1 MSIIKSVDMD
11 LARIVEA
18 DYVTIPLD
26 DVVLDAATANIQ
38 TGEQLAEPLAK
49 VRHEQGRLTGHMEAL
64 GFNLRR
70 EAELRDGLEKL
81 ERMIAEA
88 PRAARRR
95 QEELS
100 VRARD
105 SRLNASVEQ
114 DKRYRNDAKSTS
126 RRRPLRKERREG
138 RLLFLVLVIAIAVV
152 VIWLMSHLHF

>member
-1 MSIIKSVDMD
+1 MAMFRRSPGSVTPFRQRREE
-11 LARIVEA
+11 LA
-18 DYVTIPLD
+18 
-26 DVVLDAATANIQ
+26 
-38 TGEQLAEPLAK
+38 
-49 VRHEQGRLTGHMEAL
+49 
-64 GFNLRR
+64 RR

-88 PRAARRR
+88 PRVARRR

-100 VRARD
+100 VGARD
-105 SRLNASVEQ
+105 RRLNASVEQ

-138 RLLFLVLVIAIAVV
+138 RLLFLVLVIAIALV

>member
-1 MSIIKSVDMD
+1 MAMFRRSPGSVTPFRQRREE
-11 LARIVEA
+11 LA
-18 DYVTIPLD
+18 
-26 DVVLDAATANIQ
+26 
-38 TGEQLAEPLAK
+38 
-49 VRHEQGRLTGHMEAL
+49 
-64 GFNLRR
+64 RR
-70 EAELRDGLEKL
+70 EAELRDGLDKL

-88 PRAARRR
+88 PRVARRR
-95 QEELS
+95 QQEELS

>member
-1 MSIIKSVDMD
+1 VDANRLRVQFAPDHFWPDCPCDFLLAGQQVMAMFRRSPGSVTPFRQRREE
-11 LARIVEA
+11 LA
-18 DYVTIPLD
+18 
-26 DVVLDAATANIQ
+26 
-38 TGEQLAEPLAK
+38 
-49 VRHEQGRLTGHMEAL
+49 
-64 GFNLRR
+64 RR

-88 PRAARRR
+88 PRVARRR

>member
-1 MSIIKSVDMD
+1 MAMFRRSPGSVTPFRQRREE
-11 LARIVEA
+11 LA
-18 DYVTIPLD
+18 
-26 DVVLDAATANIQ
+26 
-38 TGEQLAEPLAK
+38 
-49 VRHEQGRLTGHMEAL
+49 
-64 GFNLRR
+64 RR

-138 RLLFLVLVIAIAVV
+138 RLLFLVLAIAIAMV